1 MREAAGGVKCVKE
14 GVCLGVGGGL
24 VQMAKLGPMFIKED
38 EKHRFT

>member
-1 MREAAGGVKCVKE
+1 MREAVGGVKWVKE

-24 VQMAKLGPMFIKED
+24 VQMAKLGPVFIKED

>member
-1 MREAAGGVKCVKE
+1 MREAVEGVKWVKE

-24 VQMAKLGPMFIKED
+24 VQMAKLGPVFIKED